1 MGKRMA
7 NYRDIEME
15 QMTYQRQ
22 SFVGEISTGFYGVW
36 WAVTHPSKTLLRGLG
51 VVGGMAASWFL
62 ISGVAHLLV
71 GNPGSAELKAGDVGS
86 WGRAAADVARQPTE
100 NVAATIVGTDGRQ
113 LPVVIHTR
121 EWATAQE

>member
-62 ISGVAHLLV
+62 IAGVAHLLV

-86 WGRAAADVARQPTE
+86 WGRAAADVARQQTE

-121 EWATAQE
+121 EWATAEE

>member
-113 LPVVIHTR
+113 IPVVVHTR
-121 EWATAQE
+121 EWATAEE

>member
-121 EWATAQE
+121 EWATAEE

>member
-113 LPVVIHTR
+113 IPVVVHTR
-121 EWATAQE
+121 EWNTEEQ

>member
-22 SFVGEISTGFYGVW
+22 SFVWEISTGFYGVW

-100 NVAATIVGTDGRQ
+100 NIAATIVGTDGRQ

-121 EWATAQE
+121 EWATAEE

>member
-7 NYRDIEME
+7 NYRDIQME

-113 LPVVIHTR
+113 IPVVVHTR
-121 EWATAQE
+121 EWNTEEQ